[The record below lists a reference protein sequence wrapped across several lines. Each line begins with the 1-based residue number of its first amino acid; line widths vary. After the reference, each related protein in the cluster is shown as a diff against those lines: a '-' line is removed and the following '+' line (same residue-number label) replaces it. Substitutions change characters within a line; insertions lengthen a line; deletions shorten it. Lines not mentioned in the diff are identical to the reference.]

1 MLISTNPFWLSFRIA
16 ALSLVVAAMTLW
28 AGVSRAQASP
38 EALIDQI
45 SQGVLNEIKADRA
58 LQNGDIARLN
68 QLVDRR
74 VMPHVNFS
82 RMTSLAVGRNWR
94 AATPK
99 QQEILMKEFRLMLLL
114 TYADALRQVTDLTI
128 QIRPVRA
135 KPEDDEVVVR
145 TLVLRPG
152 KESIQL
158 DYRLEKRNSD
168 WKIFDLNILGLWIVE
183 HYRTQF
189 NQIVSAN
196 GIEGLIKS
204 LQEKNRSLSNSAASK
219 RAAS

>member
-1 MLISTNPFWLSFRIA
+1 MLTSLRPLIVSRSVFAA
-16 ALSLVVAAMTLW
+16 ALVAVAIFSW
-28 AGVSRAQASP
+28 AGIVHAQSTP
-38 EALIDQI
+38 EALVDQI
-45 SQGVLNEIKADRA
+45 SQGVLNEIKADRS
-58 LQNGDIARLN
+58 LQNGDIAKLN

-74 VMPHVNFS
+74 VMPHVNFA

-94 AATPK
+94 SATPK

-158 DYRLEKRNSD
+158 DYRLEKKNSD

-204 LQEKNRSLSNSAASK
+204 LQEKNRSLSRSAAK
-219 RAAS
+219 PAAS

>member
-1 MLISTNPFWLSFRIA
+1 
-16 ALSLVVAAMTLW
+16 
-28 AGVSRAQASP
+28 
-38 EALIDQI
+38 
-45 SQGVLNEIKADRA
+45 
-58 LQNGDIARLN
+58 
-68 QLVDRR
+68 
-74 VMPHVNFS
+74 
-82 RMTSLAVGRNWR
+82 
-94 AATPK
+94 
-99 QQEILMKEFRLMLLL
+99 MLLL

-158 DYRLEKRNSD
+158 DYRLEKKNSD

-204 LQEKNRSLSNSAASK
+204 LQEKNRSLSRSAAK
-219 RAAS
+219 PAAS